1 MVNFK
6 RDEQERRIGEYIN
19 KLEENV
25 KDNLVNNQN
34 LIKHV
39 GNMDENKK
47 ADIKTAV
54 SQAVENAANNV
65 IMSVPAYT
73 ESKNFYFTAEI
84 ILGVTIFVVILGNF
98 YLLSS
103 GKTTS
108 DGIIAI
114 GSAAVG
120 ALAGLFSASK

>member
-1 MVNFK
+1 MVNFR

-39 GNMDENKK
+39 GNMDENKE

-65 IMSVPAYT
+65 ITWIRRVIWFFMNNSAD
-73 ESKNFYFTAEI
+73 
-84 ILGVTIFVVILGNF
+84 GVFV
-98 YLLSS
+98 
-103 GKTTS
+103 
-108 DGIIAI
+108 
-114 GSAAVG
+114 
-120 ALAGLFSASK
+120 